1 MNEKSYQK
9 LDEENIESGN
19 TSKPITI
26 GKHGENKVDINN
38 LTSIKELLDSTDK
51 LFEEY
56 KSKKYTIEE
65 LNIKYRDFRL
75 TYPIIYRLI
84 IDNGEYSR
92 RFFNKYL
99 QEISERNKTKGY
111 YWKDAKQ
118 FAESQSSYM
127 INLFRS
133 KKPKPTAKQ
142 LLEYKNIMSETIKT
156 EWKKIEQNKEI
167 LENVTSAD
175 IYKLQLIKDIKKLAA
190 LPKDELDRL
199 QTPNW
204 NAAYGL
210 EEPECA

>member
-1 MNEKSYQK
+1 MNDNSLHETNKVV
-9 LDEENIESGN
+9 ETANI
-19 TSKPITI
+19 SKPITI
-26 GKHGENKVDINN
+26 GKQGDNTVEINN

-51 LFEEY
+51 LYDEFITG
-56 KSKKYTIEE
+56 KYTVDE
-65 LNIKYRDFRL
+65 LFHRYRDFRL
-75 TYPIIYRLI
+75 TYPIIYKLMVENR
-84 IDNGEYSR
+84 EYSR
-92 RFFNKYL
+92 KFFNKYL
-99 QEISERNKTKGY
+99 QEISVRNKTHGY

-118 FAESQSSYM
+118 FAESQSNYM

-133 KKPKPTAKQ
+133 RTPKPTAKQ
-142 LLEYKNIMSETIKT
+142 ILKYKNTMSETIKE
-156 EWKKIEQNKEI
+156 EWKKISQSKEI